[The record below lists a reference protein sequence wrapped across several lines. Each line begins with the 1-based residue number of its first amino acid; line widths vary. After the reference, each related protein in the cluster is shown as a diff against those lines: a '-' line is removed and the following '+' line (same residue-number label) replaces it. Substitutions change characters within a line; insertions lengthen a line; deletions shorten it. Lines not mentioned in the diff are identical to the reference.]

1 MKSVVMVAY
10 NFAPEGNA
18 GAYRPLR
25 FVRQLPF
32 KGWKPTVLTLET
44 DYYERYDPRLA
55 ELIPEE
61 VSVIRV
67 RNPDPWQAFQAKR
80 SQRARKKFFTI
91 SKEGNAV
98 VQGEHQST
106 LRQFLRTAVHSL
118 ETWCY
123 HPDMAMTWIWPAV
136 RTIARI
142 SSVAKPDIVWAT
154 APPWSSFI
162 VGALSARRLSV
173 PYVLDFRDS
182 WTLTYT
188 NFERERPS
196 WGKRLDRR
204 ILRKLFQGA
213 AGVILRSETEAECF
227 SRAYCGALESSKI
240 HIIPNGFEGKV
251 ESCAVTRGEH
261 CTVLYTGTL
270 SDYRFDTILKGL
282 KELKERHPECA
293 RQLRFHFVGEA
304 TEAVAREAIALGLTE
319 IVITSEATSQDVL
332 AKLSAKAHAFL
343 LLERPASMRGHELLA
358 GAKLFG
364 YLKSGKPIIAVLPRC
379 EARNIL
385 QRVGVTTIAD
395 ADSVSEIVTI
405 LRRLFEA
412 WTKDAL
418 PQLAPIAAACEAYS
432 AERQTAA
439 LVRVFDG
446 LPPAESFVLGS
457 VDVPASLRKE
467 IGTRGWINV
476 PS

>member
-1 MKSVVMVAY
+1 MIAY

-25 FVRQLPF
+25 FVRHLPSS
-32 KGWKPTVLTLET
+32 GWKPTVVTLET
-44 DYYERYDPRLA
+44 DYYERYDPRLVD
-55 ELIPEE
+55 LIPEE
-61 VSVIRV
+61 VTVLRV
-67 RNPDPWQAFQAKR
+67 RNPDPWQDFQAKR
-80 SQRARKKFFTI
+80 SQRAREKVSNA
-91 SKEGNAV
+91 SKEATTV
-98 VQGEHQST
+98 FQGECQST
-106 LRQFLRTAVHSL
+106 VRRFLRTAVHSV

-123 HPDMAMTWIWPAV
+123 HPDMAMTWIRPAV
-136 RTIARI
+136 RATAKI
-142 SSVAKPDIVWAT
+142 SSVVKPDIIWAT
-154 APPWSSFI
+154 APPWSSFV

-196 WGKRLDRR
+196 WAKRLDRR

-213 AGVILRSETEAECF
+213 SGVILRSETEAECF
-227 SRAYCGALESSKI
+227 SRAYYGALESSKI
-240 HIIPNGFEGKV
+240 HIIPNGFEGRI
-251 ESCAVTRGEH
+251 EQSAVARGEH

-282 KELKERHPECA
+282 KELKERHPDCA
-293 RQLRFHFVGEA
+293 RQLRFHFIGEA
-304 TEAVAREAIALGLTE
+304 TEAVAQEAIALGLTE

-364 YLKSGKPIIAVLPRC
+364 YLKSGKPIIGVLPRC

-405 LRRLFEA
+405 LRQLVDA

-446 LPPAESFVLGS
+446 LPPAESFIPGS
-457 VDVPASLRKE
+457 VDVPASLQKE
-467 IGTRGWINV
+467 IGATGWHV
-476 PS
+476 AHS